1 MGHSDRTAATVA
13 CIVGVSACNA
23 IVGLNAFHQV
33 PCDECGDG
41 GDATTGAG
49 STPETGAPEAGPPD
63 GARDAAVDA
72 TESDGGTDASE
83 DAGSG
88 FRASEAGSSVD
99 LRWPRWR
106 MPNGGGPDAGLPN
119 AATYTLISKTDG
131 GVLDAITGLAWGNLT
146 TGVYSL
152 TQAKQACSAPWR
164 LPTRI
169 ELVSILDT
177 SNPADSGVLV
187 NAAFAQMPPARVW
200 TSSVTP
206 GGAWW
211 TVDFSGGTVA
221 PSSTVEA
228 SAAICIYVG
237 DDAGAP

>member
-1 MGHSDRTAATVA
+1 
-13 CIVGVSACNA
+13 
-23 IVGLNAFHQV
+23 LNGFHQV
-33 PCDECGDG
+33 PCDVCGDG
-41 GDATTGAG
+41 GDG
-49 STPETGAPEAGPPD
+49 STSAAFGQDTGAPEAALPD
-63 GARDAAVDA
+63 AAHDAAVDA
-72 TESDGGTDASE
+72 TLNDAGTDASE
-83 DAGSG
+83 EGGSG
-88 FRASEAGSSVD
+88 FHASEAGSSVD

-106 MPNGGGPDAGLPN
+106 MPNGGGPEAGLPN
-119 AATYTLISKTDG
+119 PATYTLIPGTDG
-131 GVLDAITGLAWGNLT
+131 GVRDGITGLSWGNLT

-152 TQAKQACSAPWR
+152 AQAQGACGAPWR

-211 TVDFSGGTVA
+211 TVDFSGGSVSA
-221 PSSTVEA
+221 SSTVEA

-237 DDAGAP
+237 GDAGAP